1 LDETRERVLVFRFAP
16 GHCATSDLVPMCP
29 MEYRGIR
36 YTIRVGIVR
45 HEWSVAIHP
54 AGFEPIEKLVTG
66 KRRLA
71 ELRAYSLIDTWL
83 KQRAKN
89 AHTAV

>member
-1 LDETRERVLVFRFAP
+1 
-16 GHCATSDLVPMCP
+16 
-29 MEYRGIR
+29 
-36 YTIRVGIVR
+36 
-45 HEWSVAIHP
+45 VAIHP
-54 AGFEPIEKLVTG
+54 AGFEPIEKLVSG

-89 AHTAV
+89 AETAV

>member
-1 LDETRERVLVFRFAP
+1 
-16 GHCATSDLVPMCP
+16 
-29 MEYRGIR
+29 MEHKGIR
-36 YTIRVGIVR
+36 YTIRTGIVR
-45 HEWSVAIHP
+45 NEWSVAIHP

-89 AHTAV
+89 ADTAV

>member
-1 LDETRERVLVFRFAP
+1 
-16 GHCATSDLVPMCP
+16 

-45 HEWSVAIHP
+45 HEWFVAIHP

-83 KQRAKN
+83 KQRTKN
-89 AHTAV
+89 ADTAL

>member
-1 LDETRERVLVFRFAP
+1 
-16 GHCATSDLVPMCP
+16 

-36 YTIRVGIVR
+36 YIIRVGIVR
-45 HEWSVAIHP
+45 NEWSVAVHP
-54 AGFEPIEKLVTG
+54 AGFEPIERVVTG

-83 KQRAKN
+83 RQQRAQKL
-89 AHTAV
+89 